1 MKQRIF
7 TLTFLFALLCSI
19 GTQAQEILIQGDNL
33 NIGSNNTIIQNRGN
47 VIGNYN
53 IVNSPGTLAVGICDT
68 IEANSKNS
76 VVLGENNKVY
86 GVATM
91 AFGNNVKVHGS
102 FSMGMGR
109 FLKTNSGYSIT
120 LGNGIVGSGNS
131 PNLFLENSNSCSLI
145 IGFKS
150 TKPTLTVGPSPNDYP
165 DGNLIDRT
173 GKVAIGD
180 VPVPEIAAKLHI
192 RSDEGED
199 AGVFLEPKDV
209 ENSSTFIR
217 LRDEGHGIEV
227 DNNGDMSI
235 TAGDNTMN
243 LQSANIT
250 LMGKVGINIANE
262 SDTYALAVN
271 GGILTNEVFIKKVE
285 EWYDNVFA
293 TDYKLLSLNDL
304 RRYIHD
310 YGHLPEVPSESEVL
324 AEGYNMTEMQ
334 SILLKKI
341 EELTLYTLK
350 QQEEIETL
358 KQTIEELKGK

>member
-1 MKQRIF
+1 MKQLKYILILVVGL
-7 TLTFLFALLCSI
+7 LTSI
-19 GTQAQEILIQGDNL
+19 GLQAQSIVTGSNL
-33 NIGSNNTIIQNRGN
+33 NIGSDNTLTNNLGN
-47 VIGNYN
+47 VIGSNN
-53 IVNSPGTLAVGICDT
+53 IINSPGALAVGLCDT
-68 IEANSKNS
+68 IESYSRHS
-76 VVLGENNKVY
+76 VTLGEYNKA
-86 GVATM
+86 GGIVAM
-91 AFGNNVKVHGS
+91 AFGNNVKVTGD

-109 FLKTNSGYSIT
+109 YLKTTGDFSIT
-120 LGNGIVGSGNS
+120 LGNGIAGTGNR
-131 PNLFLENSNSCSLI
+131 PNLFFENNNYYSLVV
-145 IGFKS
+145 GFNS

-165 DGNLIDRT
+165 NGNLIFDRT

-199 AGVFLEPKDV
+199 AGVFLEPKDL
-209 ENSSTFIR
+209 ENSNTFIKM
-217 LRDEGHGIEV
+217 RDEGHGIEV

-235 TAGDNTMN
+235 TAGDNTMD

-271 GGILTNEVFIKKVE
+271 GGIITNEVFIKNVD

-293 TDYKLLSLNDL
+293 KDYKLLSLSDL
-304 RRYIHD
+304 KRYINEF
-310 YGHLPEVPSESEVL
+310 GHLPEIPSETEVL
-324 AEGYNMTEMQ
+324 TVGYNMAEMQ